1 MGDDETGALCMA
13 DHSSESTATATIEVL
28 VGIPLLIQQF
38 GALFKK
44 NIILSWRNKMAFI
57 GQLFSPV
64 LFILLL
70 VAVEKLMN
78 SGYMTST
85 TIDVTDPEPLVIPPI
100 PPCEKKF
107 YIQLPCYD
115 FAWSGNESPR
125 IQSIVDK
132 IMLNNPGRP
141 IPSNK
146 VKSFKTSDD
155 VDAWLYSEPLHCA
168 AALHFV
174 DRSATVISY
183 GIQTNDSD
191 TTMRGVEED
200 SLFKFQLPLQI
211 AANREIAR
219 FLTQD
224 PNLKWNVELKEFAH
238 PATEYMPVMLMAGW
252 IFLFAIALFPFT
264 SQIASLV
271 AERELKLRQ
280 AMSIMGLYESAYWL
294 SWLVWDTV
302 MIFISSLVTIT
313 LGEISGFDFFVHNSF
328 MILFLGF
335 FLFQLSMVT
344 FAFAIST
351 VLSKSSSANTVGFFL
366 FLVGWFTGGLPLGE
380 RLEPKYYRILW
391 NLFPPNVFG
400 LVVSKLNIA
409 TSEGGTGI
417 TWSDRNKCPYPDS
430 PCMTMVDSFK
440 WLLANFIVWFL
451 LALYLDNVIPNSSG
465 VRKSVIF
472 FLNPSY
478 WTGSS
483 DAGSSSSEVPLLD
496 EKNKDT
502 DEDVL
507 EEERMV
513 RGQMKEDYK
522 MNKDSNIAV
531 QIRGLAKAYP
541 GTIKFDGGV
550 LKRTSTYHAVKGVW
564 MNFVKDQLFCLL
576 GPNGA
581 GKTTTINCLIGN
593 IPVTGGDAL
602 IYGNSVRSSVGMTNI
617 RRLIGVCPQF
627 DILWP
632 ELSCQEHLHLFGS
645 IKGLPPSLLNTIV
658 KESLANVKLAGA
670 AGVRAGSCSG
680 GMKRRLSVASAL
692 MGDPKLVILDEPTTG
707 MDPVTRRHVWD
718 VIEDAKKGR
727 SIILTTHSMEE
738 ADILG
743 DRIAIVAKGKLR
755 CIGTSLRLKSR
766 FGTGLVAT
774 VSFAESTSRQFP
786 VDGDAITDEPH
797 HLAVKQFFKHHLDV
811 VPKEENKSFLTYVI
825 PRQKEKFLSDFFDK
839 LEDKKNEFGIGDIQL
854 GLTTLEEVFL
864 NIAKKAELENALNE
878 GNLITLTLTSGE
890 KLQIPK
896 GANYVGI
903 PNTESE
909 ENPRGVLVE
918 VIWEQDENGF
928 LKMSGHS
935 KEYPVPPNAKI
946 IPSTAKSSGVD
957 LPEVGIIYDLTDTE
971 ASNLRSLKSEKF
983 IVYCS
988 QGIVLSL
995 MKKITKYIPQCNSS
1009 LLSIPRFFFLTK
1021 RP

>member
-13 DHSSESTATATIEVL
+13 DHSSESTATAAIEVL

-44 NIILSWRNKMAFI
+44 NIILAWRNKMAFI

-70 VAVEKLMN
+70 VGVEKLMN

-85 TIDVTDPEPLVIPPI
+85 TIDVPDPEPLVIPPI

-115 FAWSGNESPR
+115 FAWSGNESP
-125 IQSIVDK
+125 SINCGEDNV
-132 IMLNNPGRP
+132 R
-141 IPSNK
+141 
-146 VKSFKTSDD
+146 SFKASDD
-155 VDAWLYSEPLHCA
+155 VDAWLYSEPLYCA

-183 GIQTNDSD
+183 GIRTNDSD
-191 TTMRGVEED
+191 TTTREVKED
-200 SLFKFQLPLQI
+200 FIFKYQLPLQI
-211 AANREIAR
+211 AADREIAR

-238 PATEYMPVMLMAGW
+238 PATEYMPVMLIAGW

-294 SWLVWDTV
+294 SWLVRDTV
-302 MIFISSLVTIT
+302 MICISSLVTIT
-313 LGEISGFDFFVHNSF
+313 LGVISGFNFFVHNSF

-335 FLFQLSMVT
+335 FLFQLSMVS
-344 FAFAIST
+344 FAFAKST
-351 VLSKSSSANTVGFFL
+351 VLSKSSSANTVGFFI
-366 FLVGWFTGGLPLGE
+366 FLVGWFTGNLLLGE
-380 RLEPKYYRILW
+380 SLETIYRIPW
-391 NLFPPNVFG
+391 NLFPPNVYG
-400 LVVSKLNIA
+400 LVVSKLNTE
-409 TSEGGTGI
+409 TSEDDTGI
-417 TWSDRNKCPYPDS
+417 TWSDRNKCPSPDS
-430 PCMTMVDSFK
+430 PCMTMVGSFK
-440 WLLANFIVWFL
+440 WLLANFIVWFFL
-451 LALYLDNVIPNSSG
+451 TLYMDNVIPNSSG
-465 VRKSVIF
+465 VGKSVIF
-472 FLNPSY
+472 FLEPDS
-478 WTGSS
+478 T
-483 DAGSSSSEVPLLD
+483 SEVPLLD

-522 MNKDSNIAV
+522 MNNDSNIAV

-541 GTIKFDGGV
+541 GTIKLG
-550 LKRTSTYHAVKGVW
+550 AVCCIGVW
-564 MNFVKDQLFCLL
+564 MNFEKDQLFCLL

-581 GKTTTINCLIGN
+581 GKTTTINS
-593 IPVTGGDAL
+593 L

-617 RRLIGVCPQF
+617 RRLTGVCPQF
-627 DILWP
+627 DILWT
-632 ELSCQEHLHLFGS
+632 ELSCEEHLHLFGS
-645 IKGLPPSLLNTIV
+645 IKGLPPSLLSTIA

-670 AGVRAGSCSG
+670 AGVRAGSCGG
-680 GMKRRLSVASAL
+680 GMKCHLSCCWCSY
-692 MGDPKLVILDEPTTG
+692 GDPKLVILDEPTTG

-718 VIEDAKKGR
+718 VIEDAKKGQ

-738 ADILG
+738 ADTLG
-743 DRIAIVAKGKLR
+743 DCIAIVAKGKLR

-766 FGTGLVAT
+766 
-774 VSFAESTSRQFP
+774 FAESTSRQFP

-811 VPKEENKSFLTYVI
+811 VPKEENKSFL
-825 PRQKEKFLSDFFDK
+825 DFFDK

-864 NIAKKAELENALNE
+864 NIAKKAELENAL
-878 GNLITLTLTSGE
+878 
-890 KLQIPK
+890 K
-896 GANYVGI
+896 GGGG
-903 PNTESE
+903 
-909 ENPRGVLVE
+909 RLVK
-918 VIWEQDENGF
+918 VIWEQDDTGF

-946 IPSTAKSSGVD
+946 ISSTAKSSGVG

-971 ASNLRSLKSEKF
+971 ASSLRSLKSEKF
-983 IVYCS
+983 VVYCS
-988 QGIVLSL
+988 QGIVLSS

-1009 LLSIPRFFFLTK
+1009 LLSIPCFFYQRGHRSLRNNT
-1021 RP
+1021 P